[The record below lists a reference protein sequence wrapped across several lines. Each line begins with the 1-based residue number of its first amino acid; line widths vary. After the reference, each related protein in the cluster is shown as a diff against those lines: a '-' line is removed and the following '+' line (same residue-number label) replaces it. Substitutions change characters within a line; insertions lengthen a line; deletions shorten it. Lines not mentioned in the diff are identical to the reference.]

1 MTSIKNVAVH
11 NDNNYV
17 FTQEKLF
24 QSNLCHLT
32 IVPLYYLIYLN
43 SLRKRDKMLGKPHI
57 FSFSQLI

>member
-1 MTSIKNVAVH
+1 MMSIKNVAVR

-17 FTQEKLF
+17 FTQGKLF

-43 SLRKRDKMLGKPHI
+43 SLRKG
-57 FSFSQLI
+57 